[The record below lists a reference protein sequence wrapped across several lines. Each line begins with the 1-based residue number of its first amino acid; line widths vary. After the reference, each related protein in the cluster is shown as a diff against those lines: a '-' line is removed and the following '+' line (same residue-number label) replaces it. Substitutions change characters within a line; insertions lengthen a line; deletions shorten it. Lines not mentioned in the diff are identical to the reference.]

1 MSRTDSIRIHGCPD
15 AEDYSAL
22 VKAESRRLI
31 LDLYVESESKVETRA
46 ELETNVGFIGSKMIT
61 KSKVI
66 TVVNSKAITRCECG
80 DA

>member
-31 LDLYVESESKVETRA
+31 LDLWKLNVESESKVETRA
-46 ELETNVGFIGSKMIT
+46 ELETNVGFL
-61 KSKVI
+61 
-66 TVVNSKAITRCECG
+66 ATR
-80 DA
+80 